1 MQRETGV
8 FAIKDFITIKEQLLY
23 WANQFSSCS
32 FLDNNQYISSY
43 NSVECL
49 VGVGAVNVFSP
60 ISQTQEA
67 LKAFLNK
74 TPDWLFG
81 HVGYDY
87 KNRLS
92 TSPTD
97 ERKDNIGFD
106 TIHFFQPEI
115 VVLLSK
121 DQIEIQS
128 LTDSPND
135 IFEAICKGDVEKD
148 TVIIDKVSVEARIT
162 KDAYLSIIQQIKQ
175 HILRGDCYEI
185 NFCQEFFAEDATINP
200 LLVYQ
205 QLTQLSPNPFSC
217 YYKLE
222 DKHLLCA
229 SPERYMKK
237 TGKKLLSQ
245 PIKGTFK
252 RDTNDLNADNL
263 LKQQL
268 FESNKERAEN
278 VMVVDL
284 VRNDLSKICKESS
297 VNVTELF
304 GIYTFP
310 QVHQMISTIVG
321 EVDDHIDLAD
331 ILEATF
337 PMGSMTGTPKKRV
350 MELIYQYEVQ
360 KRGLYSGAVGYIT
373 PNKDFDFNVVIRS
386 ILYNSTNKYLSYQ
399 VGSGITHYS
408 DAEAEYD
415 ECLLKAKSMKR
426 VLENR

>member
-1 MQRETGV
+1 MQRATSV
-8 FAIKDFITIKEQLLY
+8 FTITDFITTKQQLLH
-23 WANQFSSCS
+23 WANQYSSCS
-32 FLDNNQYISSY
+32 FLDNNQYTSSY

-49 VGVGAVNVFSP
+49 VGVGVVNEFALN
-60 ISQTQEA
+60 TNDQEA
-67 LKAFLNK
+67 LKTFLSE
-74 TPDWLFG
+74 TSDWLFG

-87 KNRLS
+87 KEGVNYS
-92 TSPTD
+92 HINECS
-97 ERKDNIGFD
+97 DNIGFAP
-106 TIHFFQPEI
+106 IYFFQPEI
-115 VVLLSK
+115 VILLSINE
-121 DQIEIQS
+121 IEIQS
-128 LTDSPND
+128 LTALPIS
-135 IFEAICKGDVEKD
+135 IFEEINRAIITKEIPANPKP
-148 TVIIDKVSVEARIT
+148 SVQARISR
-162 KDAYLSIIQQIKQ
+162 DAYLSIIQQIKQ

-185 NFCQEFFAEDATINP
+185 NFCQEFFATDAHINP

-205 QLTQLSPNPFSC
+205 QLLQLSPNPFSC

-237 TGKKLLSQ
+237 TGSQLLSQ

-252 RDTNDLNADNL
+252 RDTSNFNTDNL

-268 FESNKERAEN
+268 FESSKERAEN

-321 EVDDHIDLAD
+321 EVEDHIDFAD

-350 MELIYQYEVQ
+350 MELINQYEVQ

-373 PNKDFDFNVVIRS
+373 PKKDFDFNVVIRS

-408 DAEAEYD
+408 DAESEYE

-426 VLENR
+426 VLE

>member
-1 MQRETGV
+1 MQRATSV
-8 FAIKDFITIKEQLLY
+8 FTITDFNTTKKQLLH
-23 WANQFSSCS
+23 WANQYSSCS

-49 VGVGAVNVFSP
+49 VGVGAATVFSP
-60 ISQTQEA
+60 TSHHQQA
-67 LKAFLNK
+67 LKAFLDK

-87 KNRLS
+87 KNIQS
-92 TSPTD
+92 TSLT
-97 ERKDNIGFD
+97 EQRIDNIGFAP
-106 TIHFFQPEI
+106 IHFFQPEM

-121 DQIEIQS
+121 NQIEIQS
-128 LTDSPND
+128 LRTSPDKVFEEISTTDIEGNAGLDSQ
-135 IFEAICKGDVEKD
+135 
-148 TVIIDKVSVEARIT
+148 VSVEARIS

-185 NFCQEFFAEDATINP
+185 NFCQEFFANEANINP
-200 LLVYQ
+200 LAVYT

-217 YYKLE
+217 YYKLA

-237 TGKKLLSQ
+237 TGNQLLSQ

-252 RDTNDLNADNL
+252 RDTNDLNTDNF

-268 FESNKERAEN
+268 LESSKERAEN

-321 EVDDHIDLAD
+321 EVEDHIDFAD
-331 ILEATF
+331 VLEATF
-337 PMGSMTGTPKKRV
+337 PMGSMTGTPKKKV
-350 MELIYQYEVQ
+350 MELINQYEVQ
-360 KRGLYSGAVGYIT
+360 QRGLYSGAVGYIT

-408 DAEAEYD
+408 DADAEYE

-426 VLENR
+426 VLE

>member
-1 MQRETGV
+1 MQRATSV
-8 FAIKDFITIKEQLLY
+8 FTITDFNTTKKQLLH
-23 WANQFSSCS
+23 WANQYSSCS

-49 VGVGAVNVFSP
+49 VGVGSATVFSP
-60 ISQTQEA
+60 TSHHQQA
-67 LKAFLNK
+67 LKAFLDK

-87 KNRLS
+87 KNIQS
-92 TSPTD
+92 TSLT
-97 ERKDNIGFD
+97 EQRIDNIGFAP
-106 TIHFFQPEI
+106 IHFFQPEM

-121 DQIEIQS
+121 NQIEIQS
-128 LTDSPND
+128 LRTSPDKVFEEISTTDIEGNAGLDSQ
-135 IFEAICKGDVEKD
+135 
-148 TVIIDKVSVEARIT
+148 VSVEARIS

-185 NFCQEFFAEDATINP
+185 NFCQEFFANEANINP
-200 LLVYQ
+200 LAVYT

-217 YYKLE
+217 YYKLA

-237 TGKKLLSQ
+237 TGNQLLSQ

-252 RDTNDLNADNL
+252 RDTNDLNTDNF

-268 FESNKERAEN
+268 LESSKERAEN

-321 EVDDHIDLAD
+321 EVEDHIDFAD
-331 ILEATF
+331 VLEATF
-337 PMGSMTGTPKKRV
+337 PMGSMTGTPKKKV
-350 MELIYQYEVQ
+350 MELINQYEVQ
-360 KRGLYSGAVGYIT
+360 QRGLYSGAVGYIT

-408 DAEAEYD
+408 DADAEYE
-415 ECLLKAKSMKR
+415 ECLLKAKSMKC
-426 VLENR
+426 VLE

>member
-8 FAIKDFITIKEQLLY
+8 FKITDFNTTKKQLLH
-23 WANQFSSCS
+23 WANQYSSCS
-32 FLDNNQYISSY
+32 FLDNNQYTSSY

-49 VGVGAVNVFSP
+49 VGVGAVSVFSP
-60 ISQTQEA
+60 ASNHQQA
-67 LKAFLNK
+67 LKAFLKN

-87 KNRLS
+87 KNVLTPS
-92 TSPTD
+92 LAD
-97 ERKDNIGFD
+97 ERTDNIGFAP
-106 TIHFFQPEI
+106 IHFFQPEV
-115 VVLLSK
+115 VVLLYAE
-121 DQIEIQS
+121 QIEIQS
-128 LTDSPND
+128 LTISPT
-135 IFEAICKGDVEKD
+135 IVFEAIVGTDLPSELHNKAPLS
-148 TVIIDKVSVEARIT
+148 IEARIS

-185 NFCQEFFAEDATINP
+185 NFCQEFFAANAVINP

-217 YYKLE
+217 YYKLA
-222 DKHLLCA
+222 DKHLLCG

-237 TGKKLLSQ
+237 TGNQLLSQ

-252 RDTNDLNADNL
+252 RDTTNLATDNL

-268 FESNKERAEN
+268 LESDKERAEN

-284 VRNDLSKICKESS
+284 VRNDLSRICKESS
-297 VNVTELF
+297 VKVTELF

-321 EVDDHIDLAD
+321 EVEDHIDLPA

-337 PMGSMTGTPKKRV
+337 PMGSMTGTPKKKV
-350 MELIYQYEVQ
+350 MELINQYEVQ
-360 KRGLYSGAVGYIT
+360 QRGLYSGAVGYIT

-408 DAEAEYD
+408 DAASEYE
-415 ECLLKAKSMKR
+415 ECLLKAESMKR
-426 VLENR
+426 VLL